1 MTCLK
6 LDALSVLS
14 RMAVPASY
22 DLLPGV
28 TIHRQQDAAAG
39 AGLDLPVDLVRSL
52 ASDSHADRRLDEYLM
67 TRFGNFLDSHTVQVH
82 LLDLQPVA
90 SLRRALGDGD
100 GDATGRR
107 KNGIW
112 QQLMG
117 AGMMMGGSTLTM
129 GLSALAAM
137 AGKALMLS
145 MLSLVLSALSG
156 MNGGGGGG
164 GGGHSQKQTTYE
176 IISKPIYTHG
186 HSHSAELHHEPS
198 GPAAGYGLYGR
209 AKDES
214 TLSASTASGVGS
226 SALGAP
232 PGPTYITQF
241 PRSLQESA
249 QVSHHSKKAEDEKAS
264 SGSTVGAANYDSL
277 LIRNLQYV
285 KGQDG
290 RAKYAIASDLVPSET
305 DYTASNG
312 DEAANG
318 ASSSSSS
325 TAPRKYASHDDP
337 AARSFQLSAAEELLV
352 HPVSFRE
359 PLPSDVLSLTGPGS
373 SWEGITAAPSTVRP
387 QVNPAFVVAKPVS
400 VGEDLAGPASQAP
413 RTVAYRAY
421 S

>member
-1 MTCLK
+1 MRNDT
-6 LDALSVLS
+6 S
-14 RMAVPASY
+14 AVAGRKRN
-22 DLLPGV
+22 GV
-28 TIHRQQDAAAG
+28 
-39 AGLDLPVDLVRSL
+39 
-52 ASDSHADRRLDEYLM
+52 
-67 TRFGNFLDSHTVQVH
+67 
-82 LLDLQPVA
+82 
-90 SLRRALGDGD
+90 
-100 GDATGRR
+100 
-107 KNGIW
+107 W

-249 QVSHHSKKAEDEKAS
+249 QISHHSKKAEDDKAT
-264 SGSTVGAANYDSL
+264 SGSTAGAANYDSL

-290 RAKYAIASDLVPSET
+290 RAKYAIASTADLVPSES
-305 DYTASNG
+305 DYTGSSG
-312 DEAANG
+312 DEAASG
-318 ASSSSSS
+318 ASSGG
-325 TAPRKYASHDDP
+325 TVPRKYASHDDP
-337 AARSFQLSAAEELLV
+337 SARSFQ
-352 HPVSFRE
+352 
-359 PLPSDVLSLTGPGS
+359 
-373 SWEGITAAPSTVRP
+373 VR
-387 QVNPAFVVAKPVS
+387 
-400 VGEDLAGPASQAP
+400 D
-413 RTVAYRAY
+413 
-421 S
+421 

>member
-1 MTCLK
+1 MVQAAVQRGCAASYTMTCLK

-28 TIHRQQDAAAG
+28 TIHRQEAKQAAG
-39 AGLDLPVDLVRSL
+39 QQTAELPADLMRSL
-52 ASDSHADRRLDEYLM
+52 AADSAPKVNRRLDDYLM
-67 TRFGNFLDSHTVQVH
+67 SRFGSFLDSHTVQVH

-90 SLRRALGDGD
+90 SLRRALQGSENDS
-100 GDATGRR
+100 TGRR
-107 KNGIW
+107 KANGIW

-198 GPAAGYGLYGR
+198 GPAGYGLYGR
-209 AKDES
+209 AKDAAEGALAAG
-214 TLSASTASGVGS
+214 TGASGVGG

-232 PGPTYITQF
+232 PGSAYITQF
-241 PRSLQESA
+241 PRSLQES
-249 QVSHHSKKAEDEKAS
+249 
-264 SGSTVGAANYDSL
+264 
-277 LIRNLQYV
+277 
-285 KGQDG
+285 
-290 RAKYAIASDLVPSET
+290 
-305 DYTASNG
+305 
-312 DEAANG
+312 
-318 ASSSSSS
+318 
-325 TAPRKYASHDDP
+325 
-337 AARSFQLSAAEELLV
+337 SA
-352 HPVSFRE
+352 
-359 PLPSDVLSLTGPGS
+359 
-373 SWEGITAAPSTVRP
+373 
-387 QVNPAFVVAKPVS
+387 
-400 VGEDLAGPASQAP
+400 
-413 RTVAYRAY
+413 
-421 S
+421 